1 MLTPFILTTLI
12 TEQPKYVKYYEKD
25 IVVSIQR
32 EVLEPIKIEL
42 VELEPISYKSPV
54 IQPQNS
60 SNTYYAG
67 QCVWG
72 VKEWR
77 PDIPNGWGSAYQW
90 LYNAQA
96 QGWATGPTPRV
107 NAVGTR
113 ANHVVLVTAV
123 YGDGTIQ
130 IREMNYDYIPF
141 HERYRSALATDFFYI
156 Y

>member
-1 MLTPFILTTLI
+1 MLTPFLLTQLI
-12 TEQPKYVKYYEKD
+12 FEKPKYIKPIEQD

-32 EVLEPIKIEL
+32 EVIEPIKIEL
-42 VELEPISYKSPV
+42 VELQPISYKSPV
-54 IQPQNS
+54 VQPQNS
-60 SNTYYAG
+60 SNSYEAG

-96 QGWATGPTPRV
+96 QDWATGSVARV
-107 NAVGTR
+107 GAVGVR

-123 YGDGTIQ
+123 YGDTIQ
-130 IREMNYDYIPF
+130 IREMNYDYVPF
-141 HERYRSALATDFFYI
+141 HERYRPAQASEFYYI